1 MEYYRSLQ
9 CVPKRDFPVPGGD
22 HFYGSGRKTFSCEI
36 NINGP
41 QPLLRE
47 KFKLRCSLFLPDG
60 TESHGLL
67 DDSAWSWDL
76 AGQHGVS
83 KHDFLSLPAT
93 LTFNFKKATGK
104 LIMINIS
111 VAEVDSDP
119 LASSCIGSVNTT
131 TFWVKSK
138 RRLSDQPEP
147 KVQTGMKRTYSE
159 SSEQSQTYEGSI
171 ETVCKWTEIAMNTMN
186 RVKRSRWTE
195 DGDKEILRDAM
206 SQCHI
211 LQVYEALDTLRKQ
224 VTEYRALGH
233 SESCISPDD
242 EDLHSLLME
251 FWDDAVA
258 EQQGRDVAS
267 RGDST
272 TTLPPHDTHAPTSAP
287 NIQYNLPDP
296 APSLRQ
302 LKVSQSL
309 QSPPPMMNRIYS
321 EGSSK
326 GRMIH
331 QFLLEKLKQPAL
343 R

>member
-1 MEYYRSLQ
+1 MEYYRNLK
-9 CVPKRDFPVPGGD
+9 CVPKRDFPTPGGD

-36 NINGP
+36 NINGS

-60 TESHGLL
+60 TESRGLL
-67 DDSAWSWDL
+67 DDSAWSWDV

-83 KHDFLSLPAT
+83 KNDFLSLPAT

-104 LIMINIS
+104 LIMINIA
-111 VAEVDSDP
+111 VVEVDNDP
-119 LASSCIGSVNTT
+119 LASSCIGSINTT

-138 RRLSDQPEP
+138 RRLSDQPAP
-147 KVQTGMKRTYSE
+147 KEQTGLKRTYSE
-159 SSEQSQTYEGSI
+159 SSEQSQTCEGSI

-186 RVKRSRWTE
+186 RVKRSRSTE

-211 LQVYEALDTLRKQ
+211 LQVYEALDTLRRQ
-224 VTEYRALGH
+224 VSEYQTSGD
-233 SESCISPDD
+233 SVSCISPED

-251 FWDDAVA
+251 LWDEAVA
-258 EQQGRDVAS
+258 EQHDRTS
-267 RGDST
+267 RGDLT
-272 TTLPPHDTHAPTSAP
+272 AALPPA
-287 NIQYNLPDP
+287 NLQSQISPKNTDIPDP
-296 APSLRQ
+296 VLGLKQ
-302 LKVSQSL
+302 LKVSPI

-343 R
+343 